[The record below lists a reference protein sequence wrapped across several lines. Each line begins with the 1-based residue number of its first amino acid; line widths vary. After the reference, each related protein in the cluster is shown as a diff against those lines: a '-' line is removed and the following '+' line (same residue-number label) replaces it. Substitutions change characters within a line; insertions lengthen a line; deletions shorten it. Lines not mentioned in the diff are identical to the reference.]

1 MEQKSVVKLL
11 QTKESLYVFDAAA
24 EEDIL
29 SAEKALALR
38 FAADYREYVSA
49 FGAASYY
56 GHELTGICKAA
67 RLNVVDV
74 TQDERQYN
82 SVPVD
87 WYVIEQTN
95 IDGIVIWQTASG
107 TIYETCPGSEADK
120 ICDSLEEYIS
130 LE

>member
-24 EEDIL
+24 ENDIL

-49 FGAASYY
+49 FGAASYCE
-56 GHELTGICKAA
+56 HELTGICKSA

-82 SVPVD
+82 SVPAD
-87 WYVIEQTN
+87 WYVIWQAT
-95 IDGIVIWQTASG
+95 DGTV
-107 TIYETCPGSEADK
+107 YRTCPGSEADK

>member
-24 EEDIL
+24 EKDIL

-49 FGAASYY
+49 FGAASYCE
-56 GHELTGICKAA
+56 HELTGICKSA

-74 TQDERQYN
+74 TQDERRILTESSYGRQRTEPSIEPAPAAKQIK
-82 SVPVD
+82 SV
-87 WYVIEQTN
+87 TR
-95 IDGIVIWQTASG
+95 
-107 TIYETCPGSEADK
+107 
-120 ICDSLEEYIS
+120 
-130 LE
+130 

>member
-1 MEQKSVVKLL
+1 MITLIKKFQSL
-11 QTKESLYVFDAAA
+11 QAFRSRGAASPHDIEAA
-24 EEDIL
+24 ESAL
-29 SAEKALALR
+29 SLK
-38 FAADYREYVSA
+38 FADDYCAYVAA